1 MTAILAI
8 IGFFAGL
15 TGGMLGVG
23 GSIVMIPAMTR
34 VLGPN
39 QHLYQAAAMIV
50 NFFVVVPAIVQHRRA
65 KVIDRGTVVRLICV
79 GLFAVIAGV
88 LLSEMRLFSGEGE
101 AYLRMA
107 FGVFLL
113 LVCAIDL
120 YQLFQ
125 FLRRRRNGGIAATAL
140 TLDPSSPGSTRPIGW
155 SWAMLIGIPTG
166 LIAGFLGVGGGVL
179 AVPLQRRLLRL
190 PIQVA
195 IANSA
200 TLIAVTSAVGA
211 TLKNYAY
218 ATAGIDG
225 GNPLILAAVLIPTAI
240 VGSLVG
246 SRLTHRL
253 PVNVLKLVF
262 FVCLAVV
269 AVWMAISAAGSLPER
284 VTCASFGAGSAL
296 ADSRGVWSVMAA
308 NLIRSA
314 FAA

>member
-1 MTAILAI
+1 MGRLRRPEARPLGRSRELKTYGRLVVRGSELTAVLAI

-23 GSIVMIPAMTR
+23 GSIVMIPAMTKL
-34 VLGPN
+34 LGPN

-50 NFFVVVPAIVQHRRA
+50 NFFVVVPAVVQHRRA
-65 KVIDRGTVVRLICV
+65 RVIHGRTVLRLISV
-79 GLFAVIAGV
+79 GFFAVIAGV
-88 LLSEMRLFSGEGE
+88 LLSELRLFSGEGE
-101 AYLRMA
+101 AYLRLA

-113 LVCAIDL
+113 LICAIDL
-120 YQLFQ
+120 YQLGR
-125 FLRRRRNGGIAATAL
+125 FLRSRASETVNATVPPA
-140 TLDPSSPGSTRPIGW
+140 DAVSSGLQRPIDW
-155 SWAMLIGIPTG
+155 RWAMLIGLPTG

-200 TLIAVTSAVGA
+200 ALIAATSAVGA

-218 ATAGIDG
+218 AVDNHDG
-225 GNPLILAAVLIPTAI
+225 GSPFVLAAVLIPTAI

-253 PVNVLKLVF
+253 PVNVLKFVF

-269 AVWMAISAAGSLPER
+269 AVLLTASAANSLP
-284 VTCASFGAGSAL
+284 
-296 ADSRGVWSVMAA
+296 
-308 NLIRSA
+308 
-314 FAA
+314 